1 MVNRLIQALGNDKVS
16 TSASDLE
23 AHGRDEGY
31 PETALPEAVVFA
43 ESPEDVSRTLR
54 LAREHGYAVIPF
66 GAGTSIEGAL
76 VPVKPTISL
85 DLGRMNRILEVRPG
99 DFLAVALA
107 GVTRKQLNER
117 LRREGLFFPVDPGA
131 DASLGGMAA
140 TNASGTTTVRYGGM
154 RRNVLA
160 LEAVMADGEVVRFG
174 RPVQKSSSGYDL
186 KDLLIGSEG
195 TLAIITK
202 LWLRLSPLPAE
213 VHTVRVYFED
223 VGAAAEGAFALMG
236 AGLPVARLELVDER
250 AIAAVNRHLGRN
262 YPERPMLLVE
272 FHSSTPE
279 AVQAESTFAEELLRE
294 AGATGFDAART
305 PEERTAQWEARHQA
319 YWALVHTFP
328 GRHYMITD
336 TAVPLSE
343 MPGMVRY
350 AQELMG
356 ELGLEGNILGHV
368 GDGNFHTIVAARPGD
383 EYARAEAFSA
393 RLVER
398 ALELGGT
405 ATGEHGVGLRKR
417 KYMAREH
424 GPALAW
430 MRRIKA
436 ALDPEGVLNPG
447 KVLPEAEIG

>member
-1 MVNRLIQALGNDKVS
+1 MVNRLIETLGKGKVS

-31 PETALPEAVVFA
+31 PETALPEAVVYA
-43 ESPEDVSRTLR
+43 ESPDDVSRTLR
-54 LAREHGYAVIPF
+54 FAGELDYAVIPF
-66 GAGTSIEGAL
+66 GAGTSLEGAL
-76 VPVKPTISL
+76 LPIKPTISL
-85 DLGRMNRILEVRPG
+85 DLSRMNRILEVRPA
-99 DFLAVALA
+99 DFLAVVEA

-117 LRREGLFFPVDPGA
+117 LRRAGLFFPVDPGA

-160 LEAVMADGEVVRFG
+160 LEAVMASGEVVQLG
-174 RPVQKSSSGYDL
+174 RPVQKTSSGYDL
-186 KDLLIGSEG
+186 RNLLIGSEG
-195 TLAIITK
+195 TLGVITK

-223 VGAAAEGAFALMG
+223 VAAAAEGAFALMG

-250 AIAAVNRHLGRN
+250 AVAAVNRYLGRN
-262 YPERPMLLVE
+262 YPERPLLLVE

-279 AVQAESTFAEELLRE
+279 AVQAESAFAEELLLE
-294 AGATGFDAART
+294 AGATGFDAARSA
-305 PEERTAQWEARHQA
+305 EERTAQWEARHQA
-319 YWALVHTFP
+319 YWALVNAFP
-328 GRHYMITD
+328 GRNYLITD
-336 TAVPLSE
+336 TAVPLSQ
-343 MPGMVRY
+343 MPGMVRF
-350 AQELMG
+350 AQELMD

-383 EYARAEAFSA
+383 EYARAETFSS
-393 RLVER
+393 RLVQR

-417 KYMAREH
+417 RYMEREH

-430 MRRIKA
+430 MRRIKQA
-436 ALDPEGVLNPG
+436 FDPEGVLNPG
-447 KVLPEAEIG
+447 KVLP